1 MRPSKARPTPTPT
14 LPLAGGGSF
23 APSPCKGEGWD
34 GGSGRTHQH
43 GFTLLELLVVILI
56 IGLLTGIVA
65 PRFLGQINRSEITAA
80 KAQMDAFDKALQ
92 AYRIDTGRY
101 PTTSQGLR
109 ALIAQ
114 PADETRWR
122 GPYLQSE
129 LPTDPWGSA
138 YQYRAPGTNKD
149 FELLSLGKDR
159 AAGGQGDD
167 ADLVR

>member
-1 MRPSKARPTPTPT
+1 MLLRKQTFNRES
-14 LPLAGGGSF
+14 
-23 APSPCKGEGWD
+23 
-34 GGSGRTHQH
+34 

-80 KAQMDAFDKALQ
+80 KAQLEALDKALQ

-101 PTTSQGLR
+101 PSTAQGLG
-109 ALIAQ
+109 ALLQQ

-122 GPYLQSE
+122 GPYLQGE

-138 YQYRAPGTNKD
+138 YQYRVPGANNKD

-159 AAGGQGDD
+159 APGGQGDD
-167 ADLVR
+167 ADIVR